1 MANGFGS
8 LYIGASGLQNSQNA
22 LNTTSN
28 NLANVNTKGY
38 VRQQVLQVDRN
49 YTTFNTT
56 ASISQQQSGLGM
68 KIGDVVH
75 ARDIFLDK
83 SYRNASGRQAFYAA
97 TYEAVDEVYT
107 FYQELQGQ
115 AFQNT
120 LEDYKFTN
128 NYDNSDVDIEKLS
141 DIGKNKIVIWHGHGG
156 YSEKTHSF
164 IATGTMLDRNAFL
177 YDVDY
182 YIKNIRYTDEYLNGE
197 LIFTNSG
204 HVAVGYKFFNNHL
217 SNIDGCMIYLGACSS
232 GVDDTLA
239 KAFLDKGASTVIGN
253 RGSICTTYNLSMI
266 KTIYEQMLCDTGSDN
281 HYDTIQTALNFAF
294 DKNGKYCCEEDK
306 SHPIIFGDNNF
317 RLSNKETDKTLNS
330 NFVSGKYLI
339 CTGEKYICAKSDAI
353 YYKENITAKEK
364 KISSADNA
372 CSLLSDG
379 NIIYYVEGSSSNS
392 SSGQEYEKKKVYKTT
407 TKDGKSEYL
416 FTSEGKCEL
425 IACENNSLY
434 YLDVA
439 KSGNDDY
446 KYLLKKYDIGKSSV
460 VNTIADWSD
469 KVSYYGDDIAYCID
483 NTIFVNEQGSLCLY
497 NIDKDEY
504 TKKIKSSD
512 GVICDIIKEKICF
525 EYTKN
530 GKKYIS
536 AVDSKGKMKTSAQVP
551 DNFDFQIMDYNG
563 KYALFFNTDQSDMDK
578 MFDLYKFDFE
588 SGKIETSQNEAG
600 RYKNKNY
607 FVTRD
612 LKEPENIY
620 FMYNLGLY
628 DESTN
633 KILNKKHDDFDF
645 DITKQMWIVDGYVVD
660 WNFNTY
666 KIYSET
672 IEMTTTPV
680 NSNTDNKAD
689 WKNLYVDYVNSL
701 EEAYDDI
708 WIVDI
713 DDDDVPELFVQGKYH
728 VAV

>member
-1 MANGFGS
+1 
-8 LYIGASGLQNSQNA
+8 
-22 LNTTSN
+22 
-28 NLANVNTKGY
+28 
-38 VRQQVLQVDRN
+38 
-49 YTTFNTT
+49 
-56 ASISQQQSGLGM
+56 
-68 KIGDVVH
+68 
-75 ARDIFLDK
+75 
-83 SYRNASGRQAFYAA
+83 
-97 TYEAVDEVYT
+97 
-107 FYQELQGQ
+107 
-115 AFQNT
+115 
-120 LEDYKFTN
+120 
-128 NYDNSDVDIEKLS
+128 
-141 DIGKNKIVIWHGHGG
+141 
-156 YSEKTHSF
+156 
-164 IATGTMLDRNAFL
+164 
-177 YDVDY
+177 
-182 YIKNIRYTDEYLNGE
+182 
-197 LIFTNSG
+197 
-204 HVAVGYKFFNNHL
+204 
-217 SNIDGCMIYLGACSS
+217 MIYLGACSS

-728 VAV
+728 VAGAMLCWIDNNKVNFKPCGQNFGYKKKSGSCYAYTVQMGASMLIEYTLNNGNISEQKVAFGSENNNSYTWNNKSVSQDEYWNKLNDYTSAFTNINVADNISRSQFSTAISAY

>member
-1 MANGFGS
+1 
-8 LYIGASGLQNSQNA
+8 
-22 LNTTSN
+22 
-28 NLANVNTKGY
+28 
-38 VRQQVLQVDRN
+38 
-49 YTTFNTT
+49 
-56 ASISQQQSGLGM
+56 
-68 KIGDVVH
+68 
-75 ARDIFLDK
+75 
-83 SYRNASGRQAFYAA
+83 
-97 TYEAVDEVYT
+97 
-107 FYQELQGQ
+107 
-115 AFQNT
+115 
-120 LEDYKFTN
+120 
-128 NYDNSDVDIEKLS
+128 
-141 DIGKNKIVIWHGHGG
+141 
-156 YSEKTHSF
+156 
-164 IATGTMLDRNAFL
+164 
-177 YDVDY
+177 
-182 YIKNIRYTDEYLNGE
+182 
-197 LIFTNSG
+197 
-204 HVAVGYKFFNNHL
+204 
-217 SNIDGCMIYLGACSS
+217 
-232 GVDDTLA
+232 
-239 KAFLDKGASTVIGN
+239 
-253 RGSICTTYNLSMI
+253 
-266 KTIYEQMLCDTGSDN
+266 MLCDTGSDN

-294 DKNGKYCCEEDK
+294 DKNGKYCCEDDK

-425 IACENNSLY
+425 IACKNNSLY

-460 VNTIADWSD
+460 VNTIADWSG
-469 KVSYYGDDIAYCID
+469 KVSYDWDNIAYCID

-701 EEAYDDI
+701 EDAYDDI

-728 VAV
+728 VAGAMLCWIDNNKVNFKPCGQNFGYKKKSGSCYAYTVQMGASMLIEYTLNNGNISEKKVAFGSENNNSYTWNNKSVSQDEYWNKLNDYTSSFTNIDTDDSISKSQFSTAVYAY

>member
-1 MANGFGS
+1 M
-8 LYIGASGLQNSQNA
+8 
-22 LNTTSN
+22 
-28 NLANVNTKGY
+28 
-38 VRQQVLQVDRN
+38 
-49 YTTFNTT
+49 
-56 ASISQQQSGLGM
+56 
-68 KIGDVVH
+68 
-75 ARDIFLDK
+75 
-83 SYRNASGRQAFYAA
+83 
-97 TYEAVDEVYT
+97 
-107 FYQELQGQ
+107 
-115 AFQNT
+115 
-120 LEDYKFTN
+120 
-128 NYDNSDVDIEKLS
+128 
-141 DIGKNKIVIWHGHGG
+141 
-156 YSEKTHSF
+156 
-164 IATGTMLDRNAFL
+164 
-177 YDVDY
+177 
-182 YIKNIRYTDEYLNGE
+182 
-197 LIFTNSG
+197 
-204 HVAVGYKFFNNHL
+204 
-217 SNIDGCMIYLGACSS
+217 
-232 GVDDTLA
+232 
-239 KAFLDKGASTVIGN
+239 
-253 RGSICTTYNLSMI
+253 
-266 KTIYEQMLCDTGSDN
+266 
-281 HYDTIQTALNFAF
+281 NFAF

-339 CTGEKYICAKSDAI
+339 CTDGKYICAKSDAI

-469 KVSYYGDDIAYCID
+469 KVSYYGDNIAYCID
-483 NTIFVNEQGSLCLY
+483 NTMFVNEQGSLCLY

-701 EEAYDDI
+701 EDAYDDI

-713 DDDDVPELFVQGKYH
+713 DDDDVPELFIQGKYH
-728 VAV
+728 VAGAMLCWIDNNKVNFKPCGQNFGYKKKSGSCYAYTVQMGASMLIEYTLNNGNISEEKVAFGSENNNSYTWNNKSVSQDEYWNKLNDYTSSFTNIDTDDSISKSQFSTAVYAY

>member
-1 MANGFGS
+1 M
-8 LYIGASGLQNSQNA
+8 
-22 LNTTSN
+22 
-28 NLANVNTKGY
+28 
-38 VRQQVLQVDRN
+38 
-49 YTTFNTT
+49 
-56 ASISQQQSGLGM
+56 
-68 KIGDVVH
+68 
-75 ARDIFLDK
+75 LDK
-83 SYRNASGRQAFYAA
+83 
-97 TYEAVDEVYT
+97 
-107 FYQELQGQ
+107 
-115 AFQNT
+115 
-120 LEDYKFTN
+120 
-128 NYDNSDVDIEKLS
+128 
-141 DIGKNKIVIWHGHGG
+141 
-156 YSEKTHSF
+156 
-164 IATGTMLDRNAFL
+164 NAFL

-253 RGSICTTYNLSMI
+253 SGSICTTYNLSMI

-281 HYDTIQTALNFAF
+281 HYDTLQTALNFAF

-339 CTGEKYICAKSDAI
+339 CTGGKYICAKSDAI

-469 KVSYYGDDIAYCID
+469 KVSYYGDNIAYCID
-483 NTIFVNEQGSLCLY
+483 NTIFVNELGSLCLY

-563 KYALFFNTDQSDMDK
+563 KYALFFNTDQSDMNK

-588 SGKIETSQNEAG
+588 SGKIETSQNESG

-612 LKEPENIY
+612 LKETENIY

-701 EEAYDDI
+701 EDAYDDI

-728 VAV
+728 VAGAMLCWIDNNKVNFKPCGQNFGYKKKSGSCYAYTVQMGASMLIEYTLNNGNISEEKVAFGSENNNSYTWNNKSVSQDEYWNKLNDYTSSFTNINVADNISRSQFSTAISAY

>member
-1 MANGFGS
+1 M
-8 LYIGASGLQNSQNA
+8 
-22 LNTTSN
+22 
-28 NLANVNTKGY
+28 
-38 VRQQVLQVDRN
+38 
-49 YTTFNTT
+49 
-56 ASISQQQSGLGM
+56 
-68 KIGDVVH
+68 
-75 ARDIFLDK
+75 LDK
-83 SYRNASGRQAFYAA
+83 
-97 TYEAVDEVYT
+97 
-107 FYQELQGQ
+107 
-115 AFQNT
+115 
-120 LEDYKFTN
+120 
-128 NYDNSDVDIEKLS
+128 
-141 DIGKNKIVIWHGHGG
+141 
-156 YSEKTHSF
+156 
-164 IATGTMLDRNAFL
+164 NAFL

-217 SNIDGCMIYLGACSS
+217 SNIDGCMIYLGTCSS

-253 RGSICTTYNLSMI
+253 SGTICTTYNLSMI

-281 HYDTIQTALNFAF
+281 HYDTLQTALNFAF

-339 CTGEKYICAKSDAI
+339 CTDGKYICAKSDAI

-469 KVSYYGDDIAYCID
+469 KVSYYGDNIAYCID
-483 NTIFVNEQGSLCLY
+483 NTMFVNEQGSLCLY

-588 SGKIETSQNEAG
+588 SGKIETPQNEAG

-701 EEAYDDI
+701 EDAYDDI

-713 DDDDVPELFVQGKYH
+713 DDDDVPELFIQGKYH
-728 VAV
+728 VAGAMLCWIDNNKVNFKPCGQNFGYKKKSGSCYAYTVQMGASMLIEYTLNNGNISEEKVAFGSENNNSYTWNNKSVSQDEYWNKLNDYTSSFTNIDTDDSISKSQFSTAVYAY

>member
-1 MANGFGS
+1 M
-8 LYIGASGLQNSQNA
+8 
-22 LNTTSN
+22 
-28 NLANVNTKGY
+28 
-38 VRQQVLQVDRN
+38 
-49 YTTFNTT
+49 
-56 ASISQQQSGLGM
+56 
-68 KIGDVVH
+68 
-75 ARDIFLDK
+75 LDK
-83 SYRNASGRQAFYAA
+83 
-97 TYEAVDEVYT
+97 
-107 FYQELQGQ
+107 
-115 AFQNT
+115 
-120 LEDYKFTN
+120 
-128 NYDNSDVDIEKLS
+128 
-141 DIGKNKIVIWHGHGG
+141 
-156 YSEKTHSF
+156 
-164 IATGTMLDRNAFL
+164 NAFL

-217 SNIDGCMIYLGACSS
+217 SNIDGCMIYLGTCSS

-253 RGSICTTYNLSMI
+253 SGTICTTYNLSMI

-281 HYDTIQTALNFAF
+281 HYDTLQTALNFAF

-339 CTGEKYICAKSDAI
+339 CTDGKYICAKSDAI

-469 KVSYYGDDIAYCID
+469 KVSYYGDNIAYCID

-701 EEAYDDI
+701 EDAYDDI

-713 DDDDVPELFVQGKYH
+713 DDDDVPELFIQGKYH
-728 VAV
+728 VAGAMLCWIDNNKVNFKPCGQNFGYKKKSGSCYAYTVQMGASMLIEYTLNNGNISEEKVAFGSENNNSYTWNNKSVSQDEYWNKLNDYTSSFTNIDTDDSISKSQFSTAVYAY